1 MGIFD
6 GIEIMFFALGVLT
19 TIGLGGV
26 GWLGLRRL
34 LAPGGLALATIG
46 VLLGL
51 FTVAWSW
58 SCVLEAEPQAAGMGV
73 VFFGIP
79 AAICLALARRLGA
92 RRPARAS
99 AS

>member
-6 GIEIMFFALGVLT
+6 AVEIMFFSLGALT
-19 TIGLGGV
+19 TLGLGAV
-26 GWLGLRRL
+26 MYLGFRRL
-34 LAPGGLALATIG
+34 LGPAGLALLGTG

-58 SCVLEAEPQAAGMGV
+58 SCWIEREPQAAAMGV

-79 AAICLALARRLGA
+79 AAVCIALARRLA
-92 RRPARAS
+92 PSRQAPAPAK
-99 AS
+99 